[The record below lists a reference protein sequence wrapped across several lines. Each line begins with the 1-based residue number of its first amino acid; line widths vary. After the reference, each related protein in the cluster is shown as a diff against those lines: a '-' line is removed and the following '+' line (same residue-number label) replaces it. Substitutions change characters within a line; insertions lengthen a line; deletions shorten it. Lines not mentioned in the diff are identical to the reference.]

1 MNTDATVQRHARAL
15 LDVAERAGKADQ
27 VEAEL
32 SALTTAMTSAP
43 EVARLLGSSMLP
55 VGRRIELVRAVA
67 ARAGLSPSVAA
78 LLPVLVERHQ
88 LGTLPALAH
97 AYRAR
102 LMERRNIV
110 AADIATAVP
119 LSADTTEAIAQRLGE
134 VTGKQIRLQ
143 ARIDASLIGGVVARV
158 GSIVY
163 DGSVTGQLA
172 RMRQKLVENV

>member
-1 MNTDATVQRHARAL
+1 
-15 LDVAERAGKADQ
+15 
-27 VEAEL
+27 
-32 SALTTAMTSAP
+32 
-43 EVARLLGSSMLP
+43 
-55 VGRRIELVRAVA
+55 
-67 ARAGLSPSVAA
+67 
-78 LLPVLVERHQ
+78 VLVERHQ